1 LKLDREAAIEVLR
14 RGAAAVQL
22 IWPWQ
27 DRQRGFSAL
36 KAGAFALMLAPAAW
50 LGYQLDDGQLGI
62 YPLWLGGLT
71 YWSGV
76 WATAILFL
84 ALAITPAITIFRWR
98 VLIDVRRMVGVTAL
112 VYSIAH
118 IPIYFALRSWNF
130 AFILNETAT
139 RPSLIA
145 ATVSTIGLIVLGLT
159 SLDAVVAHMGVKGWQ
174 RLHNTVY
181 AVTALALLHALLS
194 RGSFPE
200 QYLMSG
206 AFLWL
211 MLWRALDRYGWG
223 ANAAALAVLA
233 VASSLC
239 AALTEAV
246 RLWLNRGYDP
256 LQTLGFNFTLDF
268 GIPPAWTVLGFG
280 LAIALAA
287 AVRNAPTLMPTAIT
301 ARKVG

>member
-1 LKLDREAAIEVLR
+1 M
-14 RGAAAVQL
+14 QL

-27 DRQRGFSAL
+27 DRQRRFSSL
-36 KAGAFALMLAPAAW
+36 KAGAFALMLAQVAW
-50 LGYQLDDGQLGI
+50 LGYQLDTGPLGI
-62 YPLWLGGLT
+62 YPLWLRDLT

-98 VLIDVRRMVGVTAL
+98 GLIDVRRMVGVTAL

-130 AFILNETAT
+130 AFIANETAT

-145 ATVSTIGLIVLGLT
+145 ATVSTIGLIALGAT
-159 SLDAVVAHMGVKGWQ
+159 SLDAAIARMGVKGWQ

-200 QYLMSG
+200 QYLLSG

-211 MLWRALDRYGWG
+211 MLWRVLDRYGWG
-223 ANAAALAVLA
+223 ANAAALALLT
-233 VASSLC
+233 VASGLL
-239 AALTEAV
+239 AALIEAG

-268 GIPPAWTVLGFG
+268 GVPPPWTILVVG

-287 AVRNAPTLMPTAIT
+287 AVRGAPRLMPARIV